1 MQHDTA
7 HHTVSFPDSNL
18 ATPECDFG
26 CLHRTLGEELLL
38 PPLYA
43 FEETSTSAHTWA
55 NTAVNKVSSKH

>member
-1 MQHDTA
+1 MTQLT
-7 HHTVSFPDSNL
+7 TVSFPDSNL